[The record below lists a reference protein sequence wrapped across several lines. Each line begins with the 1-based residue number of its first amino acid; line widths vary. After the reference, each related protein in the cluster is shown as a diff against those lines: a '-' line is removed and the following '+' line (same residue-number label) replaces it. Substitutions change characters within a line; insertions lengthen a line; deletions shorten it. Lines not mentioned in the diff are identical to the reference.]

1 MLAELSVKNYALIDD
16 LRIEFGP
23 GLSVLTGETGA
34 GKSII
39 LGALSLVLG
48 ERFDSSMLR
57 TGADE
62 CRIEARFEDVGA
74 LKPACDEAG
83 VDCSDGVLILRRRA
97 DRNGRNTVHAND
109 SNITVAALR
118 RLGDRLV
125 DLHGQHQHQ
134 LLLQPEVH
142 LDILDLYGQL
152 SAERGQ
158 FAEEHGRLLA
168 ERGELLGIE
177 QDLAERRQR
186 KDLTE
191 YQLKELG
198 EAAVEPGEM
207 ARLRQ
212 EQELGA
218 SAERRYAL
226 ARELESV
233 LSEQE
238 GSLVE
243 LMAIAGKRLDELARA
258 DERLTPGRDALAE
271 AQARVEELWR
281 ETVSYRDGIQF
292 SPERA
297 EEVNSR
303 LFLIE
308 KLTAKYRVQPDELA
322 ALEAGLRKES
332 DSLELDQS
340 RCEKLRA
347 SIASL
352 EKRLITAA
360 HALSRKR
367 LRAKEK
373 LESRLGSEFSALG
386 LGRAVLEVALEHPPS
401 PGADSLTAN
410 GFDRVEFLFTANPGE
425 DKRPLRKVASG
436 GELSRIMLGLKNA
449 LAGVKLVPSMVFDEI
464 DSGIGG
470 RIAESVGRRLA
481 SIGRTQQVI
490 CITHLPQ
497 IAKYADDHFVVT
509 KATRQGRTV
518 SAIRRL
524 AKPERIQELARMAS
538 GADITDTGLAL
549 AKEMLEAAGAGK

>member
-1 MLAELSVKNYALIDD
+1 MLAELSVRNYALIDD

-74 LKPACDEAG
+74 LRPACEEAG

-109 SNITVAALR
+109 SNITVATLR

-152 SAERGQ
+152 SAERAQ

-168 ERGELLGIE
+168 ERSELLGIE
-177 QDLAERRQR
+177 QDMAERRAR

-243 LMAIAGKRLDELARA
+243 LVAIAGKRLDELARA
-258 DERLTPGRDALAE
+258 DERLAPGRNALAE
-271 AQARVEELWR
+271 TQARVEELWR
-281 ETVSYRDGIQF
+281 EIVSYRDGIQF

-308 KLTAKYRVQPDELA
+308 KLAAKYRVPPDELA

-332 DSLELDQS
+332 DSLELDHG

-347 SIASL
+347 GITAL
-352 EKRLITAA
+352 EKRLIAAA
-360 HALSRKR
+360 HVLSRKR

-373 LESRLGSEFSALG
+373 LESRLGTEFRALG
-386 LGRAVLEVALEHPPS
+386 LGRAVLEVALEHPPT
-401 PGADSLTAN
+401 PGADSLTAS

-509 KATRQGRTV
+509 KATRQGRTI

-524 AKPERIQELARMAS
+524 AKPERIAELARMAS
-538 GADITDTGLAL
+538 GADVTDTGLAL
-549 AKEMLEAAGAGK
+549 AREMLEATGAGK